1 MQQRNSWWSR
11 WLATVIAAWFG
22 VAFAAPA
29 DDLREAQRL
38 YTQGKQAPALEKVDA
53 FLKAQPRDPQ
63 GRFLKG
69 LILTEQKKTAEAIQV
84 FTGLTEDFPEL
95 PEPYNN
101 LAVLYASQGNYDK
114 AKSALE
120 LAIHTHPS
128 YATAHE
134 NLGDIYAQL
143 ASRAYDRAP
152 QPDKSHTTAQTKL
165 SLVKQLF
172 AQRGAPKAPPPKAAE
187 PVKTAAEPPKVV

>member
-1 MQQRNSWWSR
+1 MLLRSPMKSR
-11 WLATVIAAWFG
+11 LAAALIAAFVG
-22 VAFAAPA
+22 AMGPANAAPA

-38 YTQGKQAPALEKVDA
+38 YTQGRIQPATEKVEA
-53 FLKAQPRDPQ
+53 FLRAQPKDPQ

-69 LILTEQKKTAEAIQV
+69 LLLTEAKRVPEAIQV
-84 FTGLTEDFPEL
+84 FTSLTEDFPEL

-101 LAVLYASQGNYDK
+101 LAVLYASQGDYDK

-143 ASRAYDRAP
+143 ASRTYDRAL
-152 QPDKSHTTAQTKL
+152 ALLL
-165 SLVKQLF
+165 SSCS
-172 AQRGAPKAPPPKAAE
+172 ARS
-187 PVKTAAEPPKVV
+187 